1 MSNLS
6 WSTNQHKAW
15 VKEAESEQ
23 AHHKALPRV
32 HLLLIGYLRA
42 GRAGELRLTDASGDV
57 TCEVSTHNVCIVSLV
72 MCGSVSMETCG

>member
-57 TCEVSTHNVCIVSLV
+57 TCEVSTHNVCIVSPV
-72 MCGSVSMETCG
+72 MCGSVSMETRG